1 MLFLVQNDAGE
12 NYKFVELAKASLL
25 SKLGL
30 CSILQANA
38 KVRVLARVKRLF
50 ESLV

>member
-1 MLFLVQNDAGE
+1 MCFTCKNDAGE
-12 NYKFVELAKASLL
+12 NYKFDKLAKASLL

-30 CSILQANA
+30 CSNLQANGKA
-38 KVRVLARVKRLF
+38 RVLARVKKLY